1 MKHYIELTLLHNT
14 ELPANFL
21 LQKVYTKLH
30 FKFANLKSTDNLQPV
45 GISFP
50 RYEINVGL
58 GITTGLGDKIR
69 LFSEDEQVLVDF
81 NVTDVLSE
89 LVDYVHISD
98 IQQVPEKVSYGHYRR
113 VQVQS
118 NMIRVARRKAKR
130 EGITL
135 EEATERLSQF
145 EETHTSLPFI
155 NLGSK
160 STNQHFKL
168 FVYCERVKDK
178 AVGAFSTYGL
188 SASST
193 VPIF

>member
-1 MKHYIELTLLHNT
+1 MTQYIELTILHD
-14 ELPANFL
+14 NFVASSKIL
-21 LQKVYTKLH
+21 EAVYSKLH
-30 FKFANLKSTDNLQPV
+30 TKFSSLRTDDNTQPV
-45 GISFP
+45 GVSFP
-50 RYEINVGL
+50 RYDISR
-58 GITTGLGDKIR
+58 GLGDKIR
-69 LFSEDEQVLVDF
+69 LFASDDILISLNLATALE
-81 NVTDVLSE
+81 E
-89 LVDYVHISD
+89 LEKYVHISD
-98 IQQVPEKVSYGHYRR
+98 VLPVPAKVSHGHYRR

-145 EETHTSLPFI
+145 EETHTSLPFVYM
-155 NLGSK
+155 GSK
-160 STNQHFKL
+160 STSQSFKL